1 MNNFFELMQT
11 NQQFAFDI
19 ALLLLAMFRI
29 SIEFIPESTSK
40 LPISQYLNRYMMPNT
55 IENFHRFGLIMASG
69 YLVFG
74 LPYAVL
80 QIMIF

>member
-19 ALLLLAMFRI
+19 VLLLLAMFRI
-29 SIEFIPESTSK
+29 SIEFIPDSTSK
-40 LPISQYLNRYMMPNT
+40 LPISQYLNRHMMPNT
-55 IENFHRFGLIMASG
+55 VENFHRFGLIMASG

-80 QIMIF
+80 QVMIF

>member
-29 SIEFIPESTSK
+29 SIEFIPDSTSK
-40 LPISQYLNRYMMPNT
+40 LPISQYLNRYMMLNT

-80 QIMIF
+80 QIIIF